1 MSRRDDINKL
11 YIPSQKLEKFCKIV
25 FWLNCMLSLVNIF
38 LSGMAT
44 DIVSILQ
51 IASALGFVSA
61 SVIDDGLFWY
71 NAEHERRKNSIQTAF
86 GIRLSELETD
96 GYYNNSVPP
105 SMIKYATNTFES
117 VYFSKFIASKMLIY
131 SLVKSLLAIIVL
143 ISVSWIIANGNILL
157 IIAQAVFSA
166 YIVEDTVYLTI
177 YVNRLNALYD
187 SIYTA
192 LITTGVHSSQ
202 KMPIL
207 LSFCT
212 EYECIKAHYNIR
224 LDSKIFIKY
233 NHELSEKWNTISTHI
248 TTD

>member
-1 MSRRDDINKL
+1 
-11 YIPSQKLEKFCKIV
+11 
-25 FWLNCMLSLVNIF
+25 
-38 LSGMAT
+38 
-44 DIVSILQ
+44 
-51 IASALGFVSA
+51 
-61 SVIDDGLFWY
+61 
-71 NAEHERRKNSIQTAF
+71 
-86 GIRLSELETD
+86 
-96 GYYNNSVPP
+96 
-105 SMIKYATNTFES
+105 
-117 VYFSKFIASKMLIY
+117 MLIY

-212 EYECIKAHYNIR
+212 EYECIKAHYKIR

-233 NHELSEKWNTISTHI
+233 NHELSEKWYSISTHI

>member
-1 MSRRDDINKL
+1 MPGTVK
-11 YIPSQKLEKFCKIV
+11 
-25 FWLNCMLSLVNIF
+25 
-38 LSGMAT
+38 
-44 DIVSILQ
+44 
-51 IASALGFVSA
+51 
-61 SVIDDGLFWY
+61 
-71 NAEHERRKNSIQTAF
+71 
-86 GIRLSELETD
+86 SELLPDADRSHKCDCQEKVSWKRNLPLDKSHFITETD

-212 EYECIKAHYNIR
+212 EYECIKAHYKIR